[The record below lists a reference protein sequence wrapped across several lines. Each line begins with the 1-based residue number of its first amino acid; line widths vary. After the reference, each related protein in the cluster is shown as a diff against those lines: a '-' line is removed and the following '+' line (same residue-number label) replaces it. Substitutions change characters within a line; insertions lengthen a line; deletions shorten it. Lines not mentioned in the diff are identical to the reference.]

1 MKAFIQNVYLEAS
14 LPVSQNGRDFLVWL
28 KKIIP
33 ASIQE
38 GINDSDSCGL
48 YITTKDLGAASSIQF
63 WRDGLTNGFAFANPR
78 EFPVTLSNY
87 LSSLIAMQLAVTGPN
102 YTFVGQDTAHNDAF
116 IQALL
121 DLQSLNINECLIVK
135 IPPLMTDSNSSDQ
148 QTVITHLVSE
158 NKSNGNALASI
169 KLCPKNNDTNNLKI
183 IDEAISLLKKNA
195 SKRHYYYIQTDTN
208 NDLLMRSL

>member
-1 MKAFIQNVYLEAS
+1 MKVFIQNIYLDAS
-14 LPVSQNGRDFLVWL
+14 LPVGQNGRDFLVWL

-38 GINDSDSCGL
+38 GISDSDSCGL

-78 EFPVTLSNY
+78 EFPATLSNY
-87 LSSLIAMQLAVTGPN
+87 LSSLIAMQLAITGPN
-102 YTFVGQDTAHNDAF
+102 YTFVGQDAVHNDAF

-121 DLQSLNINECLIVK
+121 DLQLMDINECLIVN
-135 IPPLMTDSNSSDQ
+135 IAPLLTHSNSSDQ

-158 NKSNGNALASI
+158 NNVDGNTLASV
-169 KLCPKNNDTNNLKI
+169 KLCPKNNDTNKLKSI
-183 IDEAISLLKKNA
+183 GEAICLLKKNA
-195 SKRHYYYIQTDTN
+195 SARRDYCIQTDTN
-208 NDLLMRSL
+208 NDLLIQPL